1 MAPGTDVND
10 LLPDTALTGPN
21 GITSAP
27 AVLKEPMLKVVLPCL
42 RRSSPKA
49 KFLVHYSFSSLVA
62 QMRMW
67 AARSDGPGCK
77 SGLPSFWSFYPSL
90 RRACLLHF
98 LQQLGGALHI
108 SVIIPAD
115 MEVIYCMTNTY
126 TEEKT
131 AHGVVSEVDG
141 LGPFE
146 GVFVDFLAAS
156 CLNTLGD

>member
-49 KFLVHYSFSSLVA
+49 KLLVHYSFSSLVA

-77 SGLPSFWSFYPSL
+77 SGLPSFWSFYHRSVE
-90 RRACLLHF
+90 RACYIFCNNL
-98 LQQLGGALHI
+98 
-108 SVIIPAD
+108 
-115 MEVIYCMTNTY
+115 E
-126 TEEKT
+126 
-131 AHGVVSEVDG
+131 AHCTSQSSFP
-141 LGPFE
+141 LIWKSYI
-146 GVFVDFLAAS
+146 A
-156 CLNTLGD
+156 